1 MPEPARRTFPT
12 SLRDTVRGWLEPAG
26 WTFEEQE
33 HPAVGVGLADSEFL
47 WVDAVAR
54 ENVTLLVAE
63 PATGPERLFVCYHF
77 SLDLAERDR
86 LDRLGRAERTQLAW
100 DVRSHLH
107 LLQVEYLID
116 AAVPNN
122 LLLYVDVPRPCL
134 TRDTLLGHLQRLA
147 AALRLVSLAYA
158 KAFGT
163 LDEQPAA
170 PSVH

>member
-33 HPAVGVGLADSEFL
+33 HPAVGVGLADGEFL
-47 WVDAVAR
+47 WVDAAVRDNVA
-54 ENVTLLVAE
+54 VLVAE

-86 LDRLGRAERTQLAW
+86 LERLGRAERVQLAW
-100 DVRSHLH
+100 DVLSHLN
-107 LLQVEYLID
+107 LLQVEYVID
-116 AAVPNN
+116 ATVPND
-122 LLLYVDVPRPCL
+122 LLLYIEVPRPSLAC
-134 TRDTLLGHLQRLA
+134 DALLGHLQRLGA
-147 AALRLVSLAYA
+147 AMRLVSVAYT
-158 KAFGT
+158 KALGT
-163 LDEQPAA
+163 LDDQPAA